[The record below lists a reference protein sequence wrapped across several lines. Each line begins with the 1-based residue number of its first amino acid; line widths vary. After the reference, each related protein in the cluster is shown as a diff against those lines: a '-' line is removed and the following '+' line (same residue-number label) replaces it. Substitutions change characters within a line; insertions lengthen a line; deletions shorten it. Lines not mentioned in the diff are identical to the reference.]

1 MEDEIIKENRITVNY
16 FLALSIEIFK
26 GRSLVK
32 GSNPI
37 IDLIIIKK
45 CEFYQQIEYISRS
58 DSIKNNC
65 QITVNTPEKGAGRS
79 SLCAKDF

>member
-1 MEDEIIKENRITVNY
+1 LEDEMIKENRIAVNY

-45 CEFYQQIEYISRS
+45 CAFLPTNRIY
-58 DSIKNNC
+58 KL
-65 QITVNTPEKGAGRS
+65 A
-79 SLCAKDF
+79 